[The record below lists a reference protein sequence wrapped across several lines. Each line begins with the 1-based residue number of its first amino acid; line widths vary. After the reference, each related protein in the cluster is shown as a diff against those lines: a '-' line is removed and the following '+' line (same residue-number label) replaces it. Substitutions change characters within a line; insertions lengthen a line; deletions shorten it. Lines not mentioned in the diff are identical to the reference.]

1 MGKILGIAIKN
12 YGSLR
17 DIKMGKLFSDRN
29 DDELGNM
36 VAIIGPSGNGKS
48 TIADAF
54 GFISDCISTDVETAC
69 DEKNRGG
76 FDQLISQCGA
86 TEIRFEIYYKE
97 SKNSRPITYEL
108 TISKDKMDRPYV
120 KEERLRQRRV
130 GNSYGRPLSFLHLVD
145 GKGYAFE
152 GADGGQVDDEG
163 NETVGTKVMVELSES
178 RTLGIVT
185 LGVMKQ
191 YSRIEKF
198 LSFLKSW
205 YLCYFTPDAAR
216 QLQTASPSPYLN
228 KTGSNINNVAQ
239 YMFRENPDEFK
250 KILLDIQDKIPNIN
264 HIKPVKLPNGQMV
277 LEFFQKGFSE
287 PFFSPRM
294 SDGTLK
300 LFAYYLLLH
309 ERNPRQLVFV
319 EEPENGLYHKY
330 LANLA
335 VEMKRNVGKGYAKQ
349 LFVTTHSPF
358 FVNALAPEQVWVL
371 EKDENGFSKIK
382 RASEYEFV
390 SDLTSEGASM
400 GDLWYS
406 EYFG

>member
-330 LANLA
+330 LASLA
-335 VEMKRNVGKGYAKQ
+335 IEMKRNVGKGYAKQ